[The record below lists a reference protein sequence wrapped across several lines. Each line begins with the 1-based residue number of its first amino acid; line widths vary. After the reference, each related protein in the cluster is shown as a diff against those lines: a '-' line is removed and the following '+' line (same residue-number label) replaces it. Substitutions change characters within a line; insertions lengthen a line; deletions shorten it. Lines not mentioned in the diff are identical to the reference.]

1 MRAHENDWVT
11 KDGSRR
17 RIVWDYTFFLD
28 TNSTIKYVIANGSDI
43 TQRQHTE
50 AELTGEITEIRASG
64 DFARSQSW
72 LQIMANLVGYEV
84 LKPEVHE
91 GSGFGAAVLAM
102 HAVGAIPD
110 LSDVQKLVGI
120 SHRYQPDSHLSG
132 LYRDLFSIYERIY
145 QDLVEEFPL
154 LADYQRQLG

>member
-1 MRAHENDWVT
+1 MEGILFNLYSVT
-11 KDGSRR
+11 
-17 RIVWDYTFFLD
+17 VAL
-28 TNSTIKYVIANGSDI
+28 
-43 TQRQHTE
+43 Q
-50 AELTGEITEIRASG
+50 ELTGEITEIRASG

-110 LSDVQKLVGI
+110 LSDVQKLVCI

-132 LYRDLFSIYERIY
+132 LYRDLFSIYYDSKNRIVGKASSFNRAT
-145 QDLVEEFPL
+145 LRGECVT
-154 LADYQRQLG
+154 